1 MSGTEKILLQRT
13 NHGNRD
19 VVCIRFPYNKE
30 IIRAIKHIPGALWSQ
45 TMRCWYISSDRFNLS
60 DLRKEIG
67 VLATIDISQIQSEKS
82 EIIID
87 PIQKKEVLIETG
99 TPGNHSLPKGYIE
112 ALLQKKYSNNTI
124 NIYKK
129 YFRDFQ
135 LYFEGRSLEDIEKDE
150 INSYILELITGKNI
164 SDSQQNQRINAI
176 KFYYEK
182 VLGMDKRFYD
192 ILRPRK
198 ESTLPDILS
207 KDEISDMLMV
217 TDNLKHK
224 SIIATLYS
232 CGLRRSELL
241 NLKFRDIDSKRMLVK
256 IREGKGRVD
265 RYAQLAVSTL
275 GLLRVYY
282 RSYRPSEWL
291 FEGRPGNQYSAESVV
306 KVVRNAAMRAGINK
320 RVTPHVLRHSF
331 ATHHLEQGTDLRY
344 IQSFLGHKSSKTTE
358 RYTHVSKT
366 NFSNFKN
373 PIDGLINEKEIK
385 SKSGID
391 N

>member
-1 MSGTEKILLQRT
+1 
-13 NHGNRD
+13 
-19 VVCIRFPYNKE
+19 
-30 IIRAIKHIPGALWSQ
+30 
-45 TMRCWYISSDRFNLS
+45 MRCWYISSDRFNLS

-87 PIQKKEVLIETG
+87 PIQKKEVLIETS
-99 TPGNHSLPKGYIE
+99 TPGNHFLPKGYIE

-164 SDSQQNQRINAI
+164 SDSQQNQRINSI